1 MTTKRDTRRSTRLP
15 AAVAAMLL
23 LVAAGAGSAA
33 AAPAA
38 SQTPTNTC
46 WQQVVNDWLDHQ
58 PNVVGTYP
66 IACYTQAIQHLSAYP
81 DVQQYS
87 SAMDDIHRALLAA
100 IRQDRGN
107 GPPGLG
113 GGGGGGSNPAGP
125 TSSGDGSGPTADGRH
140 TGFISSL
147 SKAIGPGNATSIPLP
162 LLVLG
167 GLALLLL
174 LAAVGTWL
182 ARRVQA
188 RRVTPAPAH
197 APRPPR

>member
-1 MTTKRDTRRSTRLP
+1 VLL
-15 AAVAAMLL
+15 AV
-23 LVAAGAGSAA
+23 GAGSAA

-38 SQTPTNTC
+38 SQAATNTC
-46 WQQVVNDWLDHQ
+46 WQQVVNDWLNHQ

-107 GPPGLG
+107 GPPGPGATG
-113 GGGGGGSNPAGP
+113 GGTSPGGGTNGGGSNG
-125 TSSGDGSGPTADGRH
+125 TGTGTHKG
-140 TGFISSL
+140 GFINSL
-147 SKAIGPGNATSIPLP
+147 SRAIGPGNATSIPLP

-182 ARRVQA
+182 ARRIQA
-188 RRVTPAPAH
+188 RRVTPRPTPAPAH